1 MSTAEVNKVKLSLIA
16 WINQLSDVNVISF
29 LEGLKRSKS
38 KGDWWNELTEDQQ
51 KVVLSGL
58 KDAEKG
64 NTISS
69 KDFWKRLK
77 DA

>member
-1 MSTAEVNKVKLSLIA
+1 MSTAEVNKVKLSLIS
-16 WINQLSDVNVISF
+16 WINQLSDVNVIAF
-29 LEGLKRSKS
+29 LDGLKRSKS
-38 KGDWWNELTEDQQ
+38 KGDWWDELTQDQK
-51 KVVLSGL
+51 KVVLAGL